1 MVSSELVGRGDCT
14 KSFPPL
20 FHSSPS
26 TWSSPGLGG
35 KWLRAHWYPLC
46 PREGA
51 HSCRRGCHCCRR
63 RCCRRRHWTNL
74 TSTWWVQ
81 GSPSA
86 GRLWLGGISR
96 DRRGGPPQM
105 GLHVAGQLGRGLAV
119 HAAQFAQDAVS
130 PRGLEPMVLHRVD
143 AQVCCCG
150 EAFVAELTDMV
161 RALAVHLHVVRNI
174 SRAQHLATH
183 MTWHLLLV
191 SYCVRP
197 ESILRS
203 KSCLTFLTF
212 EGPFC

>member
-1 MVSSELVGRGDCT
+1 MGRGDCT
-14 KSFPPL
+14 KRAFLCSPLSPINLELTKAGREVAESSLVPPL
-20 FHSSPS
+20 PQ
-26 TWSSPGLGG
+26 
-35 KWLRAHWYPLC
+35 
-46 PREGA
+46 
-51 HSCRRGCHCCRR
+51 RGCPQLWEGLPPLLLLLPPLLLLPLPLDKPHQY
-63 RCCRRRHWTNL
+63 L
-74 TSTWWVQ
+74 AWWVQ

-119 HAAQFAQDAVS
+119 HAAQLAQDAVS

-174 SRAQHLATH
+174 S
-183 MTWHLLLV
+183 
-191 SYCVRP
+191 
-197 ESILRS
+197 
-203 KSCLTFLTF
+203 
-212 EGPFC
+212 

>member
-1 MVSSELVGRGDCT
+1 MNSFFLLCLEAPWLMESSELVGRGDCT
-14 KSFPPL
+14 KKSFPPL
-20 FHSSPS
+20 FPSSPS

-35 KWLRAHWYPLC
+35 KWLRAHWYSLC

-51 HSCRRGCHCCRR
+51 HSCRRGCHCCCRCRCCCRR
-63 RCCRRRHWTNL
+63 RCRHWTNL
-74 TSTWWVQ
+74 TST
-81 GSPSA
+81 
-86 GRLWLGGISR
+86 
-96 DRRGGPPQM
+96 
-105 GLHVAGQLGRGLAV
+105 
-119 HAAQFAQDAVS
+119 
-130 PRGLEPMVLHRVD
+130 
-143 AQVCCCG
+143 
-150 EAFVAELTDMV
+150 FVAELTDMV

-212 EGPFC
+212 EGPLC